1 MKIRNFYIPII
12 FLILVVFEGCSKKSD
27 DYYMGQ
33 AKKSVEQKNIPA
45 AVEAYQDL
53 VTNYPNSQMAPQ
65 ALFELAT
72 LYQNKMV
79 KNDNQSNGQAELTD
93 TQSLEKAIS
102 LFRSIFDKYPN
113 SEYAPKA
120 LFMSGFIQSNDLK
133 QFSDATATFNLFIQK
148 YPNNELVSSAKEE
161 LNNMGLS
168 PEDILQKKNN
178 SKVDVS
184 NK

>member
-1 MKIRNFYIPII
+1 MKNYFIPII

-27 DYYMGQ
+27 DYYMGL

-53 VTNYPNSQMAPQ
+53 VSNYPNSPMAPQ

-72 LYQNKMV
+72 LYQNKMI

-102 LFRSIFDKYPN
+102 LFKSIFDKYPQ
-113 SEYAPKA
+113 SDYAPKA
-120 LFMSGFIQSNDLK
+120 LFMSGFIESNDLK
-133 QFSDATATFNLFIQK
+133 QFNDATITFNLFLQK

-168 PEDILQKKNN
+168 PEEIIKKKND
-178 SKVDVS
+178 SKVNVS